1 MVTPFSLKMFC
12 CCSPLLPVPEQLV
25 VVPLHQV
32 SSTVAGFSIM
42 AKSIINADGSVDISR
57 LEREIKQ
64 DLSLYRKHAAEDGMK
79 KKAIHTSADYDEFK
93 NFVSAAELKPTTSRD
108 VSSLFT
114 GGLGSISRSNNA
126 GCRDVD
132 RQAGGGIIGGYGES
146 IQRRKDLT
154 ADLNKP
160 SCIVSMKA
168 SSHTGTRSTAD
179 DFKRPAGKTDILAK
193 KSSREVHDFV
203 REWEKQCKSPEATV
217 AFLTRIRNSDT
228 SDSGMQKRLVLSPKH
243 TCNEYF
249 STGIDSEIL
258 GNIVEGLHL
267 LLRSEQLS
275 YNCEQCRR

>member
-1 MVTPFSLKMFC
+1 
-12 CCSPLLPVPEQLV
+12 
-25 VVPLHQV
+25 
-32 SSTVAGFSIM
+32 
-42 AKSIINADGSVDISR
+42 
-57 LEREIKQ
+57 
-64 DLSLYRKHAAEDGMK
+64 
-79 KKAIHTSADYDEFK
+79 
-93 NFVSAAELKPTTSRD
+93 
-108 VSSLFT
+108 
-114 GGLGSISRSNNA
+114 
-126 GCRDVD
+126 
-132 RQAGGGIIGGYGES
+132 
-146 IQRRKDLT
+146 
-154 ADLNKP
+154 
-160 SCIVSMKA
+160 MKA

-275 YNCEQCRR
+275 YNCEQCLQNIEACKSNVLEFSASWLEALVECGRFGLSVSFLNSEQAKKLREVLEVIKTSNEEAPAYFQHYADLLE